1 MTSHVSWKVKPIGH
15 IIRVQSGNIETIIG
29 QGKAAMEQ
37 ISSKNRLVL
46 VIDDEEA
53 VREAV
58 SDILQYEGVKV
69 ITAVD
74 GKNGLNTF
82 NSYKDDVDL
91 ILLDLSMP
99 GMSGAETY
107 LEIKKIDPDVKII
120 ISSGYDDFDTDSSFF
135 SQGETDFLQK
145 PYKMNHLV
153 NKVREY
159 LG

>member
-1 MTSHVSWKVKPIGH
+1 
-15 IIRVQSGNIETIIG
+15 
-29 QGKAAMEQ
+29 MEQ
-37 ISSKNRLVL
+37 ISQKNRLVL

-58 SDILQYEGVKV
+58 ADILQYEGVKV

-74 GKNGLNTF
+74 GENGLTTF
-82 NSYKDDVDL
+82 NTYKDDVDL

-107 LEIKKIDPDVKII
+107 QAIKKIDPEVKII
-120 ISSGYDDFDTDSSFF
+120 ISSGYDEEDAEKTFLR
-135 SQGETDFLQK
+135 QGATGFLQK

-153 NKVREY
+153 TKVREY

>member
-1 MTSHVSWKVKPIGH
+1 
-15 IIRVQSGNIETIIG
+15 
-29 QGKAAMEQ
+29 MEQ
-37 ISSKNRLVL
+37 ISHKNRLVL

-58 SDILQYEGVKV
+58 ADILQYEGVKV

-74 GKNGLNTF
+74 GENGLTTF
-82 NSYKDDVDL
+82 STYKDDVEL

-107 LEIKKIDPDVKII
+107 QEIKKIDPKVKII
-120 ISSGYDDFDTDSSFF
+120 ISSGYDEEDAGKTFLRQEAT
-135 SQGETDFLQK
+135 GFLQK

-153 NKVREY
+153 TKVREY

>member
-1 MTSHVSWKVKPIGH
+1 MCRQGKID
-15 IIRVQSGNIETIIG
+15 TIIG
-29 QGKAAMEQ
+29 QGKATMEQ
-37 ISSKNRLVL
+37 ISPKNRLVL

-58 SDILQYEGVKV
+58 ADILQFEGVKV

-74 GKNGLNTF
+74 GENGLNAF
-82 NSYKDDVDL
+82 NTYKDDVDL

-99 GMSGAETY
+99 GMSGAEAY
-107 LEIKKIDPDVKII
+107 QEIKKIDPDVKII
-120 ISSGYDDFDTDSSFF
+120 ISSGYDEVDAEKSFF
-135 SQGETDFLQK
+135 SQGETGFLRK

-153 NKVREY
+153 TKVREY